1 MCIQFS
7 RDIIFTVG
15 WLAVYEFFHPQKLA
29 IVTVLG
35 STVNLSEVRV
45 ILKNKPAKYPEK
57 LICRKLRPLE
67 NLYIR
72 IQQFVHTYTT
82 ICTGVYMY
90 KNSCMCVTLVV
101 F

>member
-15 WLAVYEFFHPQKLA
+15 WLAVYEFFHPQKLT
-29 IVTVLG
+29 IVLG
-35 STVNLSEVRV
+35 STVNLNEVRV

-72 IQQFVHTYTT
+72 IQQFVQG
-82 ICTGVYMY
+82 CTCT
-90 KNSCMCVTLVV
+90 KIRACVSLW
-101 F
+101 

>member
-1 MCIQFS
+1 MCI

-15 WLAVYEFFHPQKLA
+15 WLAVYEFFHPQKLT
-29 IVTVLG
+29 IVLG

-45 ILKNKPAKYPEK
+45 ILKYKPAKYPEK

-72 IQQFVHTYTT
+72 IQQFVQG
-82 ICTGVYMY
+82 CTCT
-90 KNSCMCVTLVV
+90 KIHACVSLW
-101 F
+101 

>member
-1 MCIQFS
+1 MYIQFS

-15 WLAVYEFFHPQKLA
+15 WLAVYEFFHPQKLT
-29 IVTVLG
+29 IVLG

-45 ILKNKPAKYPEK
+45 ILKNIPAKYPEK

-72 IQQFVHTYTT
+72 IQQFLQGCTCTK
-82 ICTGVYMY
+82 ICA
-90 KNSCMCVTLVV
+90 CVSLW
-101 F
+101 